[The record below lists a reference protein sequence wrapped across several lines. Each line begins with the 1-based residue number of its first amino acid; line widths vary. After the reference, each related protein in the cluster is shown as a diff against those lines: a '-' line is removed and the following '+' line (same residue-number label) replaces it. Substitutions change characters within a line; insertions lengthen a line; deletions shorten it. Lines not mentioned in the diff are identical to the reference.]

1 MLDFELDN
9 KKDYVKTLWP
19 KKRLPKENL
28 IIYQRKAK
36 CLYRWDESA
45 ITTEMGF
52 FFGNRCMPWIFYE
65 KIRKNLILSLLEVTK
80 QKIHKKFEFHYLNPK
95 N

>member
-1 MLDFELDN
+1 MSAQKATPLVYSVNMALMLDFELDN

-36 CLYRWDESA
+36 CLYWWDESA
-45 ITTEMGF
+45 ITKEMFFFFLETDVRLGF
-52 FFGNRCMPWIFYE
+52 FT
-65 KIRKNLILSLLEVTK
+65 RK
-80 QKIHKKFEFHYLNPK
+80 
-95 N
+95 

>member
-1 MLDFELDN
+1 MSAQKATPLVYSVNMALMLDFELDN

-36 CLYRWDESA
+36 CLYW
-45 ITTEMGF
+45 
-52 FFGNRCMPWIFYE
+52 
-65 KIRKNLILSLLEVTK
+65 
-80 QKIHKKFEFHYLNPK
+80 
-95 N
+95 